1 MIATQDSQEIVID
14 EFVENLL
21 FGNKSDIFKEYC
33 DKYPFWEKAFE
44 QKYNLITLLDDNFD
58 IENMVGEKIADYVIY
73 EEIGRGGMG
82 VVYLAWQVSLERFV
96 ALKLL
101 PFGLSFD
108 SEINK
113 RFQNEAKIVA
123 RFNHPNIVPIYSY
136 GEEKGAYYISMAF
149 VPGLSLNKIIT
160 RLKGAVPSQV
170 NASIVRDIILSH
182 DDFIRF
188 KSDNV
193 KNRLQESIMIKRDPS
208 FWNMS
213 YYKFIFSIFLDILDA
228 LTYAHKNN
236 IFHGDIKPS
245 NIMLTADGIPMI
257 VDFGLARDIKAL
269 VTTHSSEF
277 LGTIVY
283 AAPEQ
288 IEHNVI
294 NYKTDIWSLGVM
306 LYELL
311 SLKHPF
317 YEENLAKSIDN
328 VMHDD
333 PPLIHKLNRKF
344 SKEADAIIQKCLEKN
359 PEKRYRDTELFKSD
373 LNNFLDSR
381 QISVKPIGV
390 IGTLLKWIKRKF
402 LIFIFILSLSI
413 TGVVSSFLYF
423 RNTVE
428 TLINEGSVLYD
439 RGNYIESISKYGQAL
454 HYLQMVPLSLQ
465 SQKIVL
471 SKIGDAYYG
480 KGEYEESERYFKK
493 AIEIDGS
500 YVAALSGLG
509 QDYLEVGHY
518 DEAIKYYKRAI
529 MLYPNDR
536 DTYFSLGRAYENN
549 KMFHEAISNLHSAI
563 KISPKDKE
571 TMLEIN
577 YVLDALKILG
587 HKKRKEYLINKGFSD
602 HEIEIILGDQKT
614 N

>member
-1 MIATQDSQEIVID
+1 MIATQDSQETVID

-21 FGNKSDIFKEYC
+21 FGNKSDILKEYC
-33 DKYPFWEKAFE
+33 DKYPSLEKAFE

-82 VVYLAWQVSLERFV
+82 VVYLAWQVPLERFV

-108 SEINK
+108 SGINK

-136 GEEKGAYYISMAF
+136 GEEKGAYYISMAL
-149 VPGLSLNKIIT
+149 VPGLSLNKIIAC
-160 RLKGAVPSQV
+160 LKGAVPSQI

-193 KNRLQESIMIKRDPS
+193 KNRLQKSIMIKRDPS

-213 YYKFIFSIFLDILDA
+213 YYKFIISIFLDILDA

-288 IEHNVI
+288 IECNII

-317 YEENLAKSIDN
+317 YEEKLAKSIDN
-328 VMHDD
+328 IMHED
-333 PPLIHKLNRKF
+333 PPLIRKLNRKF

-359 PEKRYRDTELFKSD
+359 AEKRYRDTELFKSD
-373 LNNFLDSR
+373 LENFLDSR
-381 QISVKPIGV
+381 PISVKPITIV
-390 IGTLLKWIKRKF
+390 GTSLKWIKRNF
-402 LIFIFILSLSI
+402 LISILILSLFI
-413 TGVVSSFLYF
+413 AGIVGSFLYF
-423 RNTVE
+423 GNTVE
-428 TLINEGSVLYD
+428 KLINEGSNLYD
-439 RGNYIESISKYGQAL
+439 NSHYKDSISKYEQAL
-454 HYLQMVPLSLQ
+454 HYLQMVPHSLQ
-465 SQKIVL
+465 KQKIIFG
-471 SKIGDAYYG
+471 SIGDAYYADG
-480 KGEYEESERYFKK
+480 KHNKAEEFYKK
-493 AIEIDGS
+493 AIEIDENYFS
-500 YVAALSGLG
+500 ALNGLG
-509 QDYLEVGHY
+509 HVYLEERHY
-518 DEAIKYYKRAI
+518 NEAIEYFKKAI
-529 MLYPNDR
+529 KVSPNDR
-536 DTYFSLGRAYENN
+536 DSFYYLGVAYE
-549 KMFHEAISNLHSAI
+549 KTKKFDEAISNYHSDI
-563 KISPKDKE
+563 KISPQDRDAMSDIKS
-571 TMLEIN
+571 
-577 YVLDALKILG
+577 VLAELKIFSY
-587 HKKRKEYLINKGFSD
+587 KKRKEYLINRGFSD
-602 HEIEIILGDQKT
+602 QEIEMILGDLKT